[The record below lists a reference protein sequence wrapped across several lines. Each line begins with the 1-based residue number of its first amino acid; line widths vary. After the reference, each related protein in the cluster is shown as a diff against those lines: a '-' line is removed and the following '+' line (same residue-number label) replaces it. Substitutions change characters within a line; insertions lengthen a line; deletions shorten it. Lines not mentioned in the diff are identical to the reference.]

1 MKWIALSE
9 ELPMDGQRV
18 LAFVPNHQFHVP
30 GKTGEVELREV
41 MILHFQKNF
50 FLNDPIKSEKFG
62 IHFWKGEGHSNQYFN
77 AVSHWMHLPD
87 QP

>member
-50 FLNDPIKSEKFG
+50 YLNDPIKKEKFG
-62 IHFWKGEGHSNQYFN
+62 C
-77 AVSHWMHLPD
+77 
-87 QP
+87 